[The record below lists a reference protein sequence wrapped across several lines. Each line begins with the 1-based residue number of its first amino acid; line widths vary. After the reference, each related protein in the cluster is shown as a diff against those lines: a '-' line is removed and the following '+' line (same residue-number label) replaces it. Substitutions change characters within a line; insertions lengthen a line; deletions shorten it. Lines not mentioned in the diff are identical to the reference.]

1 MARREPE
8 SFGGGGGRGGGGSAA
23 PIKRQLQVSL
33 EELFAGCTKRIKVTR
48 ARGGKPEEKVLEIA
62 VKPGWKAGTAVT
74 FEREGDETPG
84 GPPPDLVF
92 VIAEQPHERFSRE
105 GNNLVYK
112 ARLPL
117 ADALCG
123 ATLSIATLDGRT
135 LSVALTDV
143 VAPGS
148 TKTVKGE
155 GMPISRT
162 PTVRGDLIIRFDT
175 IVFPRTLSEDKRRAL
190 RALLT

>member
-1 MARREPE
+1 M
-8 SFGGGGGRGGGGSAA
+8 
-23 PIKRQLQVSL
+23 SL

-62 VKPGWKAGTAVT
+62 VKPGYKAGTSVT

-84 GPPPDLVF
+84 GPPPADLVF
-92 VIAEQPHERFSRE
+92 VIAEKPHERFTRE

-112 ARLPL
+112 ARLSL

-123 ATLSIATLDGRT
+123 STLSVATLDGRT

-143 VAPGS
+143 VSPGAS
-148 TKTVKGE
+148 KTVKGE

-162 PTVRGDLIIRFDT
+162 PATRGDLIIRFDT
-175 IVFPRTLSEDKRRAL
+175 VVFPRALSEDKKRAL

>member
-1 MARREPE
+1 MRFVEKPCRWSRHCAA
-8 SFGGGGGRGGGGSAA
+8 SAA
-23 PIKRQLQVSL
+23 PIKRQLAVSL
-33 EELFAGCTKRIKVTR
+33 EELFAGATKRVKVTR
-48 ARGGKPEEKVLEIA
+48 QRGGKPEEKVLEIV

-84 GPPPDLVF
+84 GPPPADLVF
-92 VIAEQPHERFSRE
+92 VIAEKPHATFTRE

-112 ARLPL
+112 AKLPL

-123 ATLSIATLDGRT
+123 CTLPVATLDGRT
-135 LSVALTDV
+135 ISVAVADV
-143 VAPGS
+143 VAPGA

-162 PTVRGDLIIRFDT
+162 PAVRGDLVVKFD
-175 IVFPRTLSEDKRRAL
+175 VAFPRSLSDEKKRAL
-190 RALLT
+190 RAALAAP